1 MQFNNPAS
9 AKTMTTLRYKNI
21 NLILPSLLTPVLRL
35 SRRSLLPAIALL
47 AVAIA
52 STAFAGSAT
61 WKTSPATGNWNTVTN
76 WTAGGPPNG
85 PSDTATFAVSNKT
98 GVSLSADTEV
108 NGIVFNAGASAF
120 TITTSPGFFV
130 LTISGAG
137 ISNNSGITENFVNLA
152 NPTQR
157 GRIVFTNSASAGSST
172 LFTNNAGGN
181 SFMSGGRT
189 EFQVTATAGN
199 GAFIQRASAAS
210 GEIGGRVLFT
220 NSATAGNGTFTN
232 EGSNSIAPNG
242 GGAVTFADTSTAGN
256 GVVTNNAGS
265 GSGASGGVA
274 QFFGTSTGG
283 NGVFTND
290 GATVSGAF
298 GGGMIFVE
306 TSTAGSATLIANG
319 GSSGGGGGG
328 IDFEDDSA
336 GGTSR
341 IKLFGNGFL
350 ELSSHHAPGL
360 TVGSIEG
367 DGDVLLGAL
376 NLAVGSNNLSTIFSG
391 VIQDGGQNGGTGG
404 SLSKIGNGKLT
415 LNDASTY
422 TGGTAIKKGM
432 LLVKNTIGSAT
443 GTGVVQV
450 NAGTLEGV
458 GRIAGAVTVGTGVG
472 TTSKANL
479 LAGNSNTS
487 PGTLT
492 ISNPVTFQSD
502 STYKCVLN
510 RSSRIASKLTASGVT
525 INNNAQFAFKDIGTG
540 TLTVGTVFRVI
551 DNTSNLPIS
560 GRFRNLSNGLVL
572 TSPDGT
578 KFKVNYTGG
587 TGNDL
592 TLKVVP

>member
-1 MQFNNPAS
+1 
-9 AKTMTTLRYKNI
+9 MTTLRYRNI

-35 SRRSLLPAIALL
+35 SRRSLLPAIVLL

-85 PSDTATFAVSNKT
+85 PSDTATFATSNKT
-98 GVSLSADTEV
+98 VVSLSADTEV

-120 TITTSPGFFV
+120 TITTSSGFFV

-152 NPTQR
+152 NTTQR

-189 EFQVTATAGN
+189 EFQDTATAGN
-199 GAFIQRASAAS
+199 GGFIQRASTS
-210 GEIGGRVLFT
+210 SSEIGGRVLFT

-242 GGAVTFADTSTAGN
+242 SGAVTFADSSTAGN
-256 GVVTNNAGS
+256 GVVTNNGGS
-265 GSGASGGVA
+265 GTGASGGVA

-298 GGGMIFVE
+298 GGYMIFVE
-306 TSTAGSATLIANG
+306 TSTAGNAMLIANG
-319 GSSGGGGGG
+319 GSSGGGGGE
-328 IDFEDDSA
+328 IDFENDSA

-350 ELSSHHAPGL
+350 ELSFHNAPGV

-367 DGDVLLGAL
+367 SGLVFLGGNGSAGAT
-376 NLAVGSNNLSTIFSG
+376 NLTEGGNNLSTTFSG
-391 VIQDGGQNGGTGG
+391 VIQDGGQNGGSGG
-404 SLSKIGNGKLT
+404 SFTKIGNGKLT
-415 LNDASTY
+415 LSGASTY
-422 TGGTAIKKGM
+422 TGGTTINKGM
-432 LLVKNTIGSAT
+432 LLVKNTTGSAT
-443 GTGVVQV
+443 GTGAVQV

-472 TTSKANL
+472 TTSKATVL
-479 LAGNSNTS
+479 PGNSATS

-510 RSSRIASKLTASGVT
+510 RSSRIASKLAASGVT

-540 TLTVGTVFRVI
+540 TLAVGTVFRVI

-578 KFKVNYTGG
+578 KFKVSYTGG